1 MERGKKKDRIYVR
14 PNDLGIYLAMLMTVL
29 LLSRAVSEQ
38 FWIMSIFLG
47 LIALFLA
54 ASQFGRTLIAGPG
67 GIVIHKLWGRT
78 VRFRYS
84 DLTKVEVC
92 FWGRRTI
99 MNFYKGGERI
109 GRCESTDENFEKLL
123 SSLLEIMP
131 ERVIFNRQGL

>member
-54 ASQFGRTLIAGPG
+54 ASQFGRKLIAGPG
-67 GIVIHKLWGRT
+67 GLSLIH
-78 VRFRYS
+78 
-84 DLTKVEVC
+84 
-92 FWGRRTI
+92 I
-99 MNFYKGGERI
+99 
-109 GRCESTDENFEKLL
+109 
-123 SSLLEIMP
+123 
-131 ERVIFNRQGL
+131 

>member
-54 ASQFGRTLIAGPG
+54 ASQFGR
-67 GIVIHKLWGRT
+67 
-78 VRFRYS
+78 
-84 DLTKVEVC
+84 
-92 FWGRRTI
+92 
-99 MNFYKGGERI
+99 
-109 GRCESTDENFEKLL
+109 
-123 SSLLEIMP
+123 
-131 ERVIFNRQGL
+131 